1 MTNMLKILMR
11 KVNNVQDQISGV
23 NIKMANI
30 QINQMKMLII

>member
-1 MTNMLKILMR
+1 MLKILMR

-30 QINQMKMLII
+30 QINQMKMLNI

>member
-30 QINQMKMLII
+30 QINQMKMLNI